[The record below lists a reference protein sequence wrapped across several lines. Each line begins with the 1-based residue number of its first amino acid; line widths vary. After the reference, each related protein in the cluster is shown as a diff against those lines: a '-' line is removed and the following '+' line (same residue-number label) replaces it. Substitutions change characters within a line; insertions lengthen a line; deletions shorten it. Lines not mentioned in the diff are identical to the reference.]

1 MLPMRNGE
9 FIRRHERVG
18 QNVLSGRARREL
30 AKMFHTAAGD
40 GDISRAMQRR
50 CIRGCF
56 MQARHAC
63 SRRKWLPNR
72 QHRIAS
78 HSIA

>member
-18 QNVLSGRARREL
+18 QNVLSGQARREL
-30 AKMFHTAAGD
+30 AKMFHTAAGATRD
-40 GDISRAMQRR
+40 GDISCVMQRR

-56 MQARHAC
+56 MQARPLTRC
-63 SRRKWLPNR
+63 LFKKEVTS
-72 QHRIAS
+72 
-78 HSIA
+78 